1 MNLLAALGG
10 ERLSLSFIVLNID
23 PILLRLGPIAIHWY
37 GLAYVVAISV
47 GLWAILRW
55 ARAEGI
61 GENQIWS
68 LFLWVALAA
77 LVGGRLYFV
86 IQQPNLVSGY
96 LLKPINIIAVWNG
109 GMAFFGAIFL
119 GGLALFILGPRY
131 GIDRFLALDGGA
143 VFAMAGQIFGRFG
156 NIINGDILGYTVSTS
171 VHIPANVCAQAPCV
185 WYVADPHILAWAI
198 VYLNPNS
205 FAAQGIAYQPAPVY
219 EILMNLVILGLLW
232 PVRLLLPRLRGG
244 LLFTA
249 YFALY
254 GLSQVIVFFFRGSE
268 PITPFLGV
276 TIFKQAQWTG
286 LAVMLAAI
294 PLYLAVR
301 RYSQPW
307 GYSAAHPLD
316 WPPTLAAGA
325 DAAGADAGGG
335 GQRSSTLKPAL
346 ATAGAKAHASAATTG
361 ALKTT
366 TAKQTSV
373 PKAAGGAQPQSVK
386 GRRRKGRGGGKR
398 R

>member
-1 MNLLAALGG
+1 MNMLAALGG

-47 GLWAILRW
+47 GLWAVLRW

-119 GGLALFILGPRY
+119 GGLTLFILGPRY

-156 NIINGDILGYTVSTS
+156 NIINGDILGYTVSTA

-198 VYLNPNS
+198 VYINPNS

-219 EILMNLVILGLLW
+219 EILMNLGILGLLW
-232 PVRLLLPRLRGG
+232 PVRLLAPRIRSG

-294 PLYLAVR
+294 PLYFAVR

-307 GYSAAHPLD
+307 GYSAAKPLD
-316 WPPTLAAGA
+316 WPPTLAADGA
-325 DAAGADAGGG
+325 GPG
-335 GQRSSTLKPAL
+335 SSTLKPAL
-346 ATAGAKAHASAATTG
+346 ATAGARSRGATTTN

-366 TAKQTSV
+366 STKKTGV
-373 PKAAGGAQPQSVK
+373 PKASSGAQPQSVK
-386 GRRRKGRGGGKR
+386 GRRRKGHGGGKR